1 MKNLC
6 RTIFSQIEVSGAKS
20 AFLEKEM
27 DIKTHKFSL
36 LTVYWCS
43 LKLFMN
49 SSGDEKVKFVKQ
61 VKVR

>member
-20 AFLEKEM
+20 GEKEM